1 MLRHLPT
8 RFRNQKGQSS
18 IETALMMVVILTV
31 LFSVFEICELM
42 YVYTVMA
49 DAAQE
54 GARFAVVH
62 SGVVAN
68 DPNVIA
74 HVQRFAKMSMH
85 DVSAMAVTVEL
96 PDTTNAPPHR
106 VRVKVA
112 YSYVPYLHTLMP
124 NPPSIHTYAEGR
136 MIVQ

>member
-1 MLRHLPT
+1 M
-8 RFRNQKGQSS
+8 
-18 IETALMMVVILTV
+18 IVVICTV
-31 LFSVFEICELM
+31 LFTVFEICELM
-42 YVYTVMA
+42 YAYTVMA

-62 SGVVAN
+62 QGVLVD
-68 DPNVIA
+68 DPSVIA
-74 HVQRFAKMSMH
+74 HVQRFANMSMH
-85 DVSAMAVTVEL
+85 DVSAMTVTVEL